1 MQHLGQF
8 SSGCRFRSGLCGSHH
23 AGAGA
28 NPSVLWASPFHGT
41 EESLSLLIFTCG
53 VRERGIYGDYP
64 EVEICGVENAD
75 F

>member
-1 MQHLGQF
+1 MVHTTLVPGQTPLSF
-8 SSGCRFRSGLCGSHH
+8 GLPLST
-23 AGAGA
+23 AQR
-28 NPSVLWASPFHGT
+28 N
-41 EESLSLLIFTCG
+41 LSLLIFTCG